1 MQQRKSDTLA
11 HLTNDEDAWVA
22 SADSEGNA
30 YLLPLSFVW
39 DGTTI
44 TIATPEASRMGRN
57 LRAARGIRLGFGPT
71 RDVVLVDGTV
81 EPFTLETV
89 PEGLADAFAAKLWDP
104 RKDDE
109 RQAFFRITPH
119 RIQAW
124 REVNELPG
132 RVLMRG
138 GRWLA

>member
-1 MQQRKSDTLA
+1 MPRAFNSLSRNKFAKRHYEAIALAMQDARF
-11 HLTNDEDAWVA
+11 HL
-22 SADSEGNA
+22 
-30 YLLPLSFVW
+30 
-39 DGTTI
+39 
-44 TIATPEASRMGRN
+44 RN
-57 LRAARGIRLGFGPT
+57 TALDQWQA
-71 RDVVLVDGTV
+71 VVNC
-81 EPFTLETV
+81 
-89 PEGLADAFAAKLWDP
+89 LADAFAAKLWDP

-124 REVNELPG
+124 REVSELPG